1 MVGSMLN
8 FPDISRKY
16 GGTRYRSRYTRVP
29 RNILSDNSGISFI
42 DLMLALVVLTIGVL
56 AMMDLQVIATR
67 SNASSQG
74 MASALTIA
82 ESKMEQ
88 IKDQVFTSIVSEAP
102 TSVVMSNITF
112 TRQVTVTIDTPIA
125 GSKTIKVTVSW
136 TDAVGKTHTIP
147 MATVIA
153 APL

>member
-1 MVGSMLN
+1 
-8 FPDISRKY
+8 
-16 GGTRYRSRYTRVP
+16 
-29 RNILSDNSGISFI
+29 
-42 DLMLALVVLTIGVL
+42 MLALVVLTVGVL

-74 MASALTIA
+74 TAAALTIA
-82 ESKMEQ
+82 ESKMEE
-88 IKDQVFTSIVSEAP
+88 IKDKVFTSVVSEAP
-102 TSVVMSNITF
+102 TPVVVSNITF

-125 GSKTIKVTVSW
+125 GSKTVKVIVTW
-136 TDAVGKTHTIP
+136 TDAAGKAHSIP

>member
-1 MVGSMLN
+1 MAQ
-8 FPDISRKY
+8 PIDIKRR
-16 GGTRYRSRYTRVP
+16 TQA
-29 RNILSDNSGISFI
+29 ILADNSGISFI
-42 DLMLALVVLTIGVL
+42 DLMLALVVLTVGVL

-74 MASALTIA
+74 TAAALTIA

-88 IKDQVFTSIVSEAP
+88 IKDQVFTSVVSEAA
-102 TSVVMSNITF
+102 TTVVVSNITF
-112 TRQVTVTIDTPIA
+112 TRQVTVTNDTPIA
-125 GSKTIKVTVSW
+125 GSKTVKVTVTW
-136 TDAVGKTHTIP
+136 TDAAKKTHSIP

>member
-1 MVGSMLN
+1 MVASMLN
-8 FPDISRKY
+8 TSWKA
-16 GGTRYRSRYTRVP
+16 GGGSYRSGYTRVP
-29 RNILSDNSGISFI
+29 RNILSDNSGFSFI

-74 MASALTIA
+74 TETALTIA

-102 TSVVMSNITF
+102 TPVTMSNITF
-112 TRQVTVTIDTPIA
+112 TRQVTVTNDTPIA
-125 GSKTIKVTVSW
+125 GSKTVTVTVTWS
-136 TDAVGKTHTIP
+136 DAAGKTHTIP

>member
-1 MVGSMLN
+1 MLT
-8 FPDISRKY
+8 FPDISRKS
-16 GGTRYRSRYTRVP
+16 GGDPYCARYTPVP
-29 RNILSDNSGISFI
+29 RNILYDNSGISFI

-74 MASALTIA
+74 TAAALTIA
-82 ESKMEQ
+82 ESKLEQ
-88 IKDQVFTSIVSEAP
+88 IKDQVFTSVVSEAS
-102 TSVVMSNITF
+102 TSVVVSNITF
-112 TRQVTVTIDTPIA
+112 TRQVTVTNDTPIA
-125 GSKTIKVTVSW
+125 GSKTVKVTVTWS
-136 TDAVGKTHTIP
+136 DAAGKTHSIP